1 MLIVNSITLPLYRQW
16 EPAYRRWL
24 DYFDH
29 LGIDEVGLGWVLLS
43 NSGRA
48 TPEIRCESWPH
59 AVAQP
64 VGAMFAAHAEAVTAS
79 RLPEAELLG
88 LAPTVAEVVVETTG
102 QPGAADPEHLVLRQ
116 RTGLLRGLRLTTAT
130 AAVLGA
136 LDGDLTVG
144 RTIAAVAHLLD
155 KPVEEVT
162 AEVLPVVRQALAEQ
176 YLRPTG
182 GASAIV
188 PMQ

>member
-1 MLIVNSITLPLYRQW
+1 M
-16 EPAYRRWL
+16 
-24 DYFDH
+24 
-29 LGIDEVGLGWVLLS
+29 
-43 NSGRA
+43 
-48 TPEIRCESWPH
+48 
-59 AVAQP
+59 
-64 VGAMFAAHAEAVTAS
+64 
-79 RLPEAELLG
+79 G